1 MTTAADIS
9 GRAMLVCLK
18 ISAWTARKFDKRV
31 TKEINETRG
40 ASQDA
45 GRYNKMLLP
54 GDAEPYRRL
63 VKVCNAARGDHY
75 AQTLA
80 WSDEGWRLLPT
91 ANYMEYSEMLRG
103 HAAAF
108 DAALADFIAA
118 YPDLKEAARV
128 ALNGLYRPED
138 YPGVSELGRRFRF
151 SIDYA
156 PLPARGDFRLSLPDG
171 ELARLESSV
180 EDRVTRATR
189 EALADA
195 WGRLGDVVG
204 KMHARLAEP
213 GAIFR
218 DSLITNVRELAD
230 VLTRLNVTGD
240 ADLEAMRLR
249 VASDLCRHEP
259 DTLRKDA
266 DVREDTAAK
275 AAAIMEAMG
284 DLYGGPDHD

>member
-9 GRAMLVCLK
+9 ARAMLVCLK

-31 TKEINETRG
+31 TKEVNEARG
-40 ASQDA
+40 ASEDA

-54 GDAEPYRRL
+54 GDAEAYRTL

-75 AQTLA
+75 GQTLA

-91 ANYMEYSEMLRG
+91 ANYMEYSERLRS

-108 DAALADFIAA
+108 DTALAEFLAA
-118 YPDLKEAARV
+118 YPDLQEAARV
-128 ALNGLYRPED
+128 RLNGLYRPED
-138 YPGVSELGRRFRF
+138 YPGVSELARRFRF
-151 SIDYA
+151 SVDYA
-156 PLPARGDFRLSLPDG
+156 PLPARGDFRLSLPEG
-171 ELARLESSV
+171 ELQRLETSV

-189 EALADA
+189 EAVADA
-195 WGRLGDVVG
+195 WTRLGDVVT
-204 KMHARLAEP
+204 KMHARLSEP

-218 DSLITNVRELAD
+218 DTLVTNVRELAD

-249 VASDLCRHEP
+249 VASELCLHEP
-259 DTLRKDA
+259 ETLRKDA
-266 DVREDTAAK
+266 DVREDTAKK
-275 AAAIMEAMG
+275 AAAIMEAMA
-284 DLYGGPDHD
+284 DVYGGTF